1 MRILLDE
8 NIPRGLR
15 RILQGHDVRTASE
28 MGWASIANGQL
39 LDEAEKAGFE
49 ALVTSDQNFVFQ
61 QNLAGRN
68 IAIVVLSTNRLHKF
82 GSDGASFAPLF
93 LIEQNNNF
101 EVAARGVFQGSGYR
115 LVGERIGLHMNAAGG
130 GADGPHD
137 HGFAVVARGEARLI
151 GSFRCKAHLSL
162 VGGLARSG
170 RDQSRQRQNEQKQ
183 AQPGLYHC
191 FPLEQVRARP
201 AAWLQ
206 AACLPK
212 ARPHP

>member
-68 IAIVVLSTNRLHKF
+68 IAVVVASTNRW
-82 GSDGASFAPLF
+82 ATIRAQPRTV
-93 LIEQNNNF
+93 QRA
-101 EVAARGVFQGSGYR
+101 VA
-115 LVGERIGLHMNAAGG
+115 NAAPGT
-130 GADGPHD
+130 
-137 HGFAVVARGEARLI
+137 FSRVTL
-151 GSFRCKAHLSL
+151 
-162 VGGLARSG
+162 SG
-170 RDQSRQRQNEQKQ
+170 RQRR
-183 AQPGLYHC
+183 P
-191 FPLEQVRARP
+191 RP
-201 AAWLQ
+201 AADVK
-206 AACLPK
+206 C
-212 ARPHP
+212 